1 MSQRFCWVVIMG
13 AAWETIAFAFKTLGS
28 HHQQNIMYL
37 TWGQILFL
45 LSPLCES
52 LQNITTLKLLLT

>member
-1 MSQRFCWVVIMG
+1 MG

-37 TWGQILFL
+37 TWGQLLFL
-45 LSPLCES
+45 LSPLCEL
-52 LQNITTLKLLLT
+52 LQDIITLKFLLT